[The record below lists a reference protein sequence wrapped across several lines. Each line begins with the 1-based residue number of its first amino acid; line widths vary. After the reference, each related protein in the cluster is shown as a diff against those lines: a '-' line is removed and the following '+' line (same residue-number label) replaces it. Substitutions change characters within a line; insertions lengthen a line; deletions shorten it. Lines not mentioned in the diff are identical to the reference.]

1 MDSDRGEALKRRL
14 RNFTRDITYGHTM
27 LKTLEL
33 DRFALTHVR
42 KAGPGSWLLRAKPSQ
57 AVQEGFGLAPE
68 ILFVAVQGTVQA
80 RDLQR
85 AADEVIGSDLRLDSN
100 LLIVTDDRDK
110 PLQER
115 LDRLPGR
122 GQRVAWVWGDDPGHQ
137 WPLLSET
144 LRKKL
149 PTYDIFAESNPVRG
163 LQHMGRDTEVA
174 NLGTRVA
181 RGEAIGVFG
190 LRKMGKTSLVRAVT
204 DELDPASGR
213 VHFDADMAPSSA
225 CVVWIDAESLDRN
238 AKADDVADELLAALR
253 RRMRAANV
261 SFTPP
266 SQQGISGLKIAAE
279 ALLENGARLCFVI
292 DEYDVLFEREG
303 GLGPIPELSRIFRLL
318 RAWAQQSQGFV
329 SLVLIGRDPEHLSTP
344 LLDGISNPL
353 LAWFTPMWLGPLVP
367 PRDTE
372 LLQKL
377 GRRMGLDVGQ
387 KTAELAHQWTGGH
400 PMLHRQFGSALRE
413 EVLLRI
419 TNSSW
424 KMPTDPHCANAVERF
439 RDRANVLMIDREIIE
454 LLRKRYKSAYELL
467 LDLVQGN
474 PTVAV
479 SRAGG
484 LHTAGARTL
493 RNFGLLDETTLTLP
507 EHLSWYVKTLL
518 PRTESVAV

>member
-1 MDSDRGEALKRRL
+1 MDSDRSA
-14 RNFTRDITYGHTM
+14 
-27 LKTLEL
+27 TLEKL
-33 DRFALTHVR
+33 LKVFAQEAEWAPLMRETLQKDGFELTHAR
-42 KAGPGSWLLRAKPSQ
+42 NLGRRSWLLRVKPPR

-68 ILFVAVQGTVQA
+68 ILLVAVRGEVQS

-85 AADEVIGSDLRLDSN
+85 AADEVFGSDLRLDSN
-100 LLIVTDDRDK
+100 LLIVVDDDRR
-110 PLQER
+110 PLQKR
-115 LDRLPGR
+115 LDRIPGR
-122 GQRVAWVWGDDPGHQ
+122 GQRVAWVWNTEE
-137 WPLLSET
+137 WPPLSEV
-144 LRKKL
+144 LRRQL
-149 PTYDIFAESNPVRG
+149 PTYDIFDERSPVRG
-163 LQHMGRDTEVA
+163 VQLMGRDTEVA